1 MNRGSQHT
9 RLVDWEGYDLEGG
22 NGKGGDEE
30 KMYIYEAAP
39 SEWQGRLKKVARD
52 AYIACD
58 GSGYGRVDIRTRNMD
73 ELDPYVLEVNANCGL
88 SFGEN
93 SSSLG
98 EILRLAKEDP
108 AVFCGE
114 LVAFGFSRQSNNSA

>member
-1 MNRGSQHT
+1 
-9 RLVDWEGYDLEGG
+9 
-22 NGKGGDEE
+22 
-30 KMYIYEAAP
+30 MYIYEAAP
-39 SEWQGRLKKVARD
+39 AEWQDRLKQVARD
-52 AYIACD
+52 AYMACD

-108 AVFCGE
+108 SAFCRE
-114 LVAFGFSRQSNNSA
+114 LVDFAISRHSA